1 LSLRNPQL
9 GAFSR
14 VDTLPSARAPLV
26 YLEHMKISF
35 IGLGNMGLPMARH
48 LLQAGHKLTVYNR
61 TPARAD
67 QLKQFK
73 PVVGDSPAAAGR
85 DAEVLVTM
93 VADDAALEDVMLG
106 PQGALAGLPRGAIH
120 VSMSTISP
128 ALSRRLAERHTAA
141 GQTYVAAPVF
151 GRPDAAEAKKLWIVA
166 AGPADALER
175 CRPALEAMGQGVI
188 VAGADPP
195 RANVIKLAGNFL
207 LAAAIEAMGEAF
219 ALARKYGVA
228 PIELLDIVNGR
239 LFRSPIYEN
248 YGNLIAEERYEPA
261 GFKLKYGLKDIR
273 LALGAADDVAA
284 PMPLAS
290 LIRDRYLSAVARG
303 WGDIDWAGLARIAA
317 ADAGLSPP
325 RSPG

>member
-106 PQGALAGLPRGAIH
+106 PQGALA
-120 VSMSTISP
+120 
-128 ALSRRLAERHTAA
+128 AL
-141 GQTYVAAPVF
+141 
-151 GRPDAAEAKKLWIVA
+151 
-166 AGPADALER
+166 
-175 CRPALEAMGQGVI
+175 
-188 VAGADPP
+188 
-195 RANVIKLAGNFL
+195 
-207 LAAAIEAMGEAF
+207 
-219 ALARKYGVA
+219 
-228 PIELLDIVNGR
+228 
-239 LFRSPIYEN
+239 
-248 YGNLIAEERYEPA
+248 PA
-261 GFKLKYGLKDIR
+261 G
-273 LALGAADDVAA
+273 
-284 PMPLAS
+284 
-290 LIRDRYLSAVARG
+290 
-303 WGDIDWAGLARIAA
+303 
-317 ADAGLSPP
+317 
-325 RSPG
+325 RSTFP

>member
-1 LSLRNPQL
+1 
-9 GAFSR
+9 
-14 VDTLPSARAPLV
+14 
-26 YLEHMKISF
+26 MKISF
-35 IGLGNMGLPMARH
+35 IGLGSMGLPMARH
-48 LLQAGHKLTVYNR
+48 LLQAGHTLTVYNR
-61 TPARAD
+61 TRARAD
-67 QLKQFK
+67 QLKQFN
-73 PVVGDSPAAAGR
+73 PVVADSPAAAVR

-106 PQGALAGLPRGAIH
+106 PDGAVAALPRGAIH
-120 VSMSTISP
+120 ISMSTISP
-128 ALSRRLAERHTAA
+128 TLSRGLAERHKTA

-151 GRPDAAEAKKLWIVA
+151 GRPEAAEAKQLWIVA
-166 AGPADALER
+166 AGPSQALER
-175 CRPALEAMGQGVI
+175 IGPVLDAMGQGVI
-188 VAGADPP
+188 VAGDDPP

-228 PIELLDIVNGR
+228 PAELLDVVNGR

-248 YGNLIAEERYEPA
+248 YGKLIVEERYEPA
-261 GFKLKYGLKDIR
+261 GFKLKYGLKDVR
-273 LALGAADDVAA
+273 LALGAADEVAA

-290 LIRDRYLSAVARG
+290 LIRDRYLSGVARG
-303 WGDIDWAGLARIAA
+303 WGDIDWAGLARVAA